1 MQGKNA
7 TGLHA
12 ELIEV
17 LTPLRRYCYSLTGN
31 PYDADDL
38 LQDTLERLLERG
50 APSDADIRKW
60 AFRIC
65 RNRWIDEMRSRNVRT
80 AQDIDELPD
89 AAIFD
94 GEAAVEGHIELS
106 QAEEAIASL
115 ALEFREVLMLVAV
128 EGMKYKEAAELIG
141 IPVGTVMSR
150 LARARHQ
157 LTEYGSSDGDDGV
170 QGESANVVPIKRGG
184 K

>member
-12 ELIEV
+12 ELLEV
-17 LTPLRRYCYSLTGN
+17 LTPLRRYCFSLTGN
-31 PYDADDL
+31 PFDADDL

-50 APSDADIRKW
+50 APRDADIRKW
-60 AFRIC
+60 AFRVC

-115 ALEFREVLMLVAV
+115 APEFREVLMLIAV

-150 LARARHQ
+150 LARARQQ
-157 LTEYGSSDGDDGV
+157 LAEYGSSDGEQGV
-170 QGESANVVPIKRGG
+170 QGESANVVPIKRGE